1 MSEESLTGTAAMD
14 QLALQNRLQEE
25 KAKREEEAQTRDM
38 VRKAA
43 AAPASHSPVSA
54 ESIMAHSINLANKVD
69 NLTNLVSKVVAS
81 HNALCA
87 DVEKLKAQC
96 GASTAPTNE

>member
-1 MSEESLTGTAAMD
+1 MNEENVTETSSMD
-14 QLALQNRLQEE
+14 YLAQQNQLREE
-25 KAKREEEAQTRDM
+25 RTKREEEAQTRDM

-43 AAPASHSPVSA
+43 AAPASPSPVSA

-96 GASTAPTNE
+96 GASTVPANE